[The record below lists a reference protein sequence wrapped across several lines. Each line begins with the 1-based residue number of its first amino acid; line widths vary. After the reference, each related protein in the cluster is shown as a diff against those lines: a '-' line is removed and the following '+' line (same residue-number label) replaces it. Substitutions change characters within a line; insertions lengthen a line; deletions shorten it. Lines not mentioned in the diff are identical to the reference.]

1 MDSAD
6 RERIVSVLSAL
17 ADAGLDVKCP
27 TCSTCAMWHESYP
40 AHGECELND
49 NDLTNFHDF
58 CSCWLESERR
68 GVRNGEGQD

>member
-1 MDSAD
+1 MDKID

-27 TCSTCAMWHESYP
+27 TCFTCAMWHETYI
-40 AHGECELND
+40 ARGECALND

-58 CSCWLESERR
+58 CSYWLESER
-68 GVRNGEGQD
+68 